1 MSRCDGVVVGLSGD
15 EALVELPPR
24 SAACGNCEQAGSC
37 SEGTLMAAGPRRYQ
51 LPNRI
56 GARIGDRV
64 ELNIEEGSLW
74 RASFGAYLLPLLLA
88 LAAAAVGQ
96 PLGGDVGAVAGLVVG
111 LMVGLGLLRRRELQ
125 LRRNSNIISL
135 QFPTREIRFKEPT

>member
-1 MSRCDGVVVGLSGD
+1 MSRCDAVVVDLLGD
-15 EALVELPPR
+15 EVLVELPPR
-24 SAACGNCEQAGSC
+24 AAACGNCEQAGSC

-64 ELNIEEGSLW
+64 ELTVEDGSLW

-88 LAAAAVGQ
+88 LAGAAAGQ
-96 PLGGDVGAVAGLVVG
+96 PLGGDAGAAAGLVAGIAAG
-111 LMVGLGLLRRRELQ
+111 LVLLRRRELQ
-125 LRRNSNIISL
+125 LRRDSSIISL
-135 QFPTREIRFKEPT
+135 QFPTRDIRFKEPT